1 MSLLGRLEDL
11 SLPDIVQIVFL
22 SRRTGILEIIDNN
35 GRHTVLFRQGLI
47 VNASSPA
54 SPDLLSDL
62 ITRGF
67 VPRKHEA
74 ALRETEEDTP
84 VGTYIVEMKIL
95 SKGDLAD
102 AIRSRV
108 MNVINPLLGSEQG
121 EFNFI
126 LSDTVGAVD
135 MEYDPEQIFGEGGL
149 KPQEIFGGEG
159 EKLKPLHGL
168 EESLKA
174 GKALLRGSGGAT
186 ASAAPPRSF
195 AEEPLGPEDDA
206 DNIVAFPGSSPGEEA
221 PPAPFDQIAPP
232 APFDEIL
239 LPETGPDLEPAL
251 EEAPFSEAPVQA
263 AVPPPAT
270 MKLGSPC
277 KEPRFMF
284 KVAASPPVA
293 PPPESEPP
301 TPEAPAPAPARGAD
315 SSHRAPGGRF
325 KVAGGLVEVTSPE
338 TASRHVVLF
347 ERNPL
352 LRVAAKRAFSRSGVK
367 IEQFGSIGDVQD
379 AIAELIRTS
388 SFFVTYLELTA
399 QDREGSGP
407 STQILQRLKRKNQ
420 KLPVV
425 VIDEVA
431 DLRRRQRYL
440 REGADLYLTKPT
452 EERMQPGLVEQELA
466 SFAEELVLFADRAFA
481 QWSVIAGGRDPREA
495 GRRFYKDGE
504 KVQVDRSFH
513 VLKQLINELSNP
525 NDISQVALT
534 ILRLADEYLDRGVL
548 FVVGGSEF
556 RGIGGFGTAGGE
568 ESLAQKSRSV
578 RIPRSAASVLEDVVE
593 KREGHRGKMRRTPAN
608 VELMER
614 MGGLLPTEV
623 LVLPLMHEFKVIGI
637 LYGDNAEN
645 RAPIDATIGLEIFL
659 SQAGYA
665 FGNAVIASRNAG
677 LDLDR

>member
-1 MSLLGRLEDL
+1 MPICPHCRVDNPPAARFCNGCGARLGEERVHV
-11 SLPDIVQIVFL
+11 SG
-22 SRRTGILEIIDNN
+22 TG
-35 GRHTVLFRQGLI
+35 
-47 VNASSPA
+47 
-54 SPDLLSDL
+54 
-62 ITRGF
+62 
-67 VPRKHEA
+67 A
-74 ALRETEEDTP
+74 ALETDAEA
-84 VGTYIVEMKIL
+84 VER
-95 SKGDLAD
+95 GLA
-102 AIRSRV
+102 ALFQSALRHGGGGMGR
-108 MNVINPLLGSEQG
+108 G
-121 EFNFI
+121 E
-126 LSDTVGAVD
+126 
-135 MEYDPEQIFGEGGL
+135 
-149 KPQEIFGGEG
+149 
-159 EKLKPLHGL
+159 PLHRF
-168 EESLKA
+168 
-174 GKALLRGSGGAT
+174 ALL
-186 ASAAPPRSF
+186 
-195 AEEPLGPEDDA
+195 
-206 DNIVAFPGSSPGEEA
+206 
-221 PPAPFDQIAPP
+221 
-232 APFDEIL
+232 
-239 LPETGPDLEPAL
+239 AL
-251 EEAPFSEAPVQA
+251 EEACADVAREELERDEVVIAEGAPVQ
-263 AVPPPAT
+263 
-270 MKLGSPC
+270 
-277 KEPRFMF
+277 R
-284 KVAASPPVA
+284 
-293 PPPESEPP
+293 
-301 TPEAPAPAPARGAD
+301 
-315 SSHRAPGGRF
+315 
-325 KVAGGLVEVTSPE
+325 
-338 TASRHVVLF
+338 
-347 ERNPL
+347 
-352 LRVAAKRAFSRSGVK
+352 
-367 IEQFGSIGDVQD
+367 IGDVQD

-481 QWSVIAGGRDPREA
+481 QWSVITGSRDPHEA

>member
-22 SRRTGILEIIDNN
+22 SRRTGILEIIDDN

-62 ITRGF
+62 ITRGL

-74 ALRETEEDTP
+74 ALRETEEDTA

-95 SKGDLAD
+95 AKEALAD

-108 MNVINPLLGSEQG
+108 MNVINPLLGSQQG

-126 LSDTVGAVD
+126 LSDSVGAVD
-135 MEYDPEQIFGEGGL
+135 MEYDPDQIFGEGGL

-159 EKLKPLHGL
+159 EKLKPLRGL

-174 GKALLRGSGGAT
+174 GKALLRGSGGPIE
-186 ASAAPPRSF
+186 ASAPPRSF
-195 AEEPLGPEDDA
+195 PEAPLPPEDDS
-206 DNIVAFPGSSPGEEA
+206 DNLLPFPGSAPGEDA
-221 PPAPFDQIAPP
+221 PTAPFEETLVPQ
-232 APFDEIL
+232 
-239 LPETGPDLEPAL
+239 TGPDLEPML
-251 EEAPFSEAPVQA
+251 KAPFSEAPGHA
-263 AVPPPAT
+263 AVPAPAPT
-270 MKLGSPC
+270 QAESPTR
-277 KEPRFMF
+277 EPRFKF
-284 KVAASPPVA
+284 KVAAAPPVA
-293 PPPESEPP
+293 PAFAPDSPA
-301 TPEAPAPAPARGAD
+301 PEAPEAEALTEADASTKRRG
-315 SSHRAPGGRF
+315 GKF
-325 KVAGGLVEVTSPE
+325 KVAGGLIEVTSPE
-338 TASRHVVLF
+338 AASRNVVLF

-388 SFFVTYLELTA
+388 SFFVTYLELTP

-466 SFAEELVLFADRAFA
+466 SFADELVLFADRAFA

-495 GRRFYKDGE
+495 GRRFYNDGE
-504 KVQVDRSFH
+504 KAQVDRSFD

-548 FVVGGSEF
+548 FVVGESEF

-608 VELMER
+608 VELIER